1 MIPIGGLALVA
12 LIAGGAIALGWWL
25 FVETEGAYLG
35 RRVVVWLYDLYA
47 QRYDS
52 IKRYNQVHEH
62 ALLAQPIMER
72 IAPLRAPLVLD
83 VATGTGRLPLALL
96 SHAHFQ
102 GRIVA
107 VDLSRAMLARAADK
121 LAEDAHRV
129 ALVWCP
135 AETLPFADDLFDLVT
150 CLESLEFMA
159 SPTAALRE
167 LIRVLRPGGLLL
179 FSQRINTPWMPGRAW
194 TREQLV
200 GLLSPNMAEAEVEPW
215 QTDYHRV
222 WARKAGNAL
231 PAGPLPLGEILR
243 CPCCGALMAETLGG
257 WTCSGCGGVALV
269 GVDGVIELERLRR
282 ACS

>member
-1 MIPIGGLALVA
+1 MIPAGALVLV
-12 LIAGGAIALGWWL
+12 LIAVGAAALGWWL

-52 IKRYNQVHEH
+52 IKRYNKVYEH
-62 ALLAQPIMER
+62 ALLAHPIMDR
-72 IAPLRAPLVLD
+72 IVPLRAPLVLD

-96 SHAHFQ
+96 NHAHFQ

-135 AETLPFADDLFDLVT
+135 AETLPFANDLFDLVT

-159 SPTAALRE
+159 NPAAALRE

-179 FSQRINTPWMPGRAW
+179 FSQRVNTPWMPGKTW
-194 TREQLV
+194 TREQLI
-200 GLLSPNMAEAEVEPW
+200 GLLSADMAEAEVEPW
-215 QTDYHRV
+215 QADYHRV
-222 WARKAGNAL
+222 WAVKDGSAL
-231 PAGPLPLGEILR
+231 PTGPLPLGEILR
-243 CPCCGALMAETLGG
+243 CPHCGALMVEGPG
-257 WTCSGCGGVALV
+257 CWTCSNCGGAALV
-269 GVDGVIELERLRR
+269 GADGVIELERLRR
-282 ACS
+282 ACP

>member
-1 MIPIGGLALVA
+1 MIPIGALVLVV
-12 LIAGGAIALGWWL
+12 LIAGGAVALGWWL

-52 IKRYNQVHEH
+52 IKGYNRVYEH

-83 VATGTGRLPLALL
+83 VATGTSRLPLALL

-159 SPTAALRE
+159 SPTAALGE

-179 FSQRINTPWMPGRAW
+179 FSQRINTSWMPGRTW
-194 TREQLV
+194 TREQLI
-200 GLLSPNMAEAEVEPW
+200 GLLSTDMADAEVEPW

-222 WARKAGNAL
+222 WAVKDGSAL
-231 PAGPLPLGEILR
+231 PTGPLPLGEILC
-243 CPCCGALMAETLGG
+243 CPCCGALMVERLDG
-257 WTCSGCGGVALV
+257 WMCSGCGGAALV

-282 ACS
+282 ACL

>member
-1 MIPIGGLALVA
+1 MAPAGALVLL
-12 LIAGGAIALGWWL
+12 LIAGGLVALGWWL

-47 QRYDS
+47 QRYDA
-52 IKRYNQVHEH
+52 IKGYNVVYEH

-83 VATGTGRLPLALL
+83 VAAGTGRLPLALL

-121 LAEDAHRV
+121 LSEDAHRV

-135 AETLPFADDLFDLVT
+135 AEMLPFADDLFDLVT

-159 SPTAALRE
+159 NPAATLRE

-179 FSQRINTPWMPGRAW
+179 FSQRINTPWMPGKAW
-194 TREQLV
+194 SREQLI
-200 GLLSPNMAEAEVEPW
+200 GLLSADMADAEVEPW
-215 QTDYHRV
+215 QADYHRV
-222 WARKAGNAL
+222 WAVKDGSAL
-231 PAGPLPLGEILR
+231 PTGPLPLGEILR
-243 CPCCGALMAETLGG
+243 CPCCGALMVEMPGR
-257 WTCSGCGGVALV
+257 WSCYGCGGAALV
-269 GVDGVIELERLRR
+269 GADGVIELERLRR
-282 ACS
+282 VCP